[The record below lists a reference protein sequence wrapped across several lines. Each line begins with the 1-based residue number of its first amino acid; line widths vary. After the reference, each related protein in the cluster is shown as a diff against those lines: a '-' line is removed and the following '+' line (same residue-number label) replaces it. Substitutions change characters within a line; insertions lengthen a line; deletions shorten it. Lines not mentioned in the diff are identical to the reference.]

1 MFFAVVFILGKFVYY
16 GQVYSQFGLFM
27 LLQVCEESKC
37 EDDVFP
43 LAVNLLDRFLS
54 IVSIRKTQLQLL
66 GTSCMFIAS
75 KLKETI
81 PLTAEKLVIYT
92 DYSIKLEELLV
103 SILYFCCFC
112 FGNFFYYFQITKK
125 KSTIILPLI
134 ILGFIGLKKIKNYSR
149 GKSCGFHICNFKSSC
164 MNSLFARVCLLIFF
178 TIRCVQKMTYFFM
191 FPWRLFVQ
199 ARKKSKNLV
208 LFFFCRNF

>member
-1 MFFAVVFILGKFVYY
+1 MHVCDCVMRHFDSNVRNVSRGVFLDEIPKIVIFLGF
-16 GQVYSQFGLFM
+16 SF
-27 LLQVCEESKC
+27 QVCEESKC

-92 DYSIKLEELLV
+92 DNSIKLEELLV
-103 SILYFCCFC
+103 SRV
-112 FGNFFYYFQITKK
+112 
-125 KSTIILPLI
+125 STII
-134 ILGFIGLKKIKNYSR
+134 
-149 GKSCGFHICNFKSSC
+149 FKYRPNISWY
-164 MNSLFARVCLLIFF
+164 I
-178 TIRCVQKMTYFFM
+178 
-191 FPWRLFVQ
+191 
-199 ARKKSKNLV
+199 
-208 LFFFCRNF
+208 